1 MQHYAIFLSGPIGAG
16 KTTLGKGL
24 AAELGGGFID
34 GDDHSDPDLPWYGS
48 ILQTSRSV
56 VRTGLEIL
64 AVQPVVV
71 IAYPLGCSTWI
82 FYKRHFADAGV
93 RPFFVSL
100 RASYTGITSAARG
113 RAFDKEERERIRVML
128 HEGYAERPFSD
139 LIIDTD
145 LLPFEAALQRLARDV
160 RQLIAA

>member
-56 VRTGLEIL
+56 VRTGLTIL

-82 FYKRHFADAGV
+82 FYRRHFTDAGV
-93 RPFFVSL
+93 RPLFISL
-100 RASYTGITSAARG
+100 RASYAGITSAARG
-113 RAFDKEERERIRVML
+113 RAFDEEERERIRVML

-145 LLPFEAALQRLARDV
+145 LLPFEATLQQLTRDM
-160 RQLIAA
+160 REFISA